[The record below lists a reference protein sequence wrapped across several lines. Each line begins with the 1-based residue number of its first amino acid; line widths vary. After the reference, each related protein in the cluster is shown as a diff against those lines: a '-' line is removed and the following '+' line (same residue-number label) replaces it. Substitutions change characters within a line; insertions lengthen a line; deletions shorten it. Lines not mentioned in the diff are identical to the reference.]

1 MGKTNIYNDK
11 HTGVF
16 VRCIKFHLPLF
27 IRCLSIIERSGF
39 NFVGDKGINKK
50 KTLNLLEVRARMK
63 FLCEVRSGWL
73 ILCPYWF

>member
-11 HTGVF
+11 YTGVF

-50 KTLNLLEVRARMK
+50 KNIEPIGSSCK
-63 FLCEVRSGWL
+63 NEIFVRS
-73 ILCPYWF
+73 